1 MITNN
6 KILKL
11 SIISIIIFIGSF
23 IYFEYTMMQRYFEQ
37 NLKKEQKLVL
47 TVYNQNIKDINY
59 RYKKRVQ
66 NIFTNESFIKG
77 ITTNNRE
84 ILKKVLLEKY
94 KKLQKENKYIKKLT
108 ITDTNNITLFRA
120 HKPNQYGDDL
130 TNIRP
135 IIKKANKTKKV
146 LYGFETGK
154 HGIPYRVTVP
164 IIINNIHYG
173 VFELGL
179 STEYFSNN
187 INTLTNNSVN
197 TTLLLDK
204 QVLKYF
210 SKDMNIDNYPIK
222 RGYVAPKFNDFF
234 EPLLKHINFK
244 KAITQI
250 ELDNKYYL
258 VNSSFKINSFDKTAF
273 GMILVAYDISEDI
286 HIQHMEI
293 IRVLLIILFFL
304 FAIYSILRFYEK
316 ELKKQKKSYE
326 MLFKNSTDGIL
337 IIKNNKFIDCNDSVL
352 KMLKYKN
359 KNMLLNAHPSQ
370 LSPKIQPDGKNSF
383 LKANDMINIALD
395 NGSHRYE
402 WVHKRKD
409 GEKFWCEVAL
419 TSMHINGEDII
430 HASWRD
436 ITNVKDSEKAAQNI
450 IEQKTK
456 EYKIAMQIAQ
466 NANKAK
472 SEFLANMSHEIRTPL
487 NAIMGFIDL
496 LKDDEQ
502 NNDKLNYLK
511 TIDKSS
517 HNLLE
522 IINDI
527 LDFSKIESNLIELE
541 YRDFNTMDEFES
553 IVELFRARVN
563 EKDINFVV
571 DIDNNLPKHLNSDI
585 LRIKQVIINLI
596 SNAIKFTPN
605 NKTIKF
611 KIEYARAKATSD
623 CSYENENLYISIK
636 DEGIGIPQ
644 DKLQT
649 IFEPFTQ
656 ADNSTT
662 RKFGGTGLG
671 LTISSKL
678 IIAIGGELKVK
689 SEQDV
694 GSEFYF
700 TIPVKYVEIKD
711 EIKNILIKENK
722 LSGHILLVE
731 DNEANQMFMKII
743 LKKMG
748 FTFDIAF
755 NGVEALIRF
764 PRLTCEGN
772 KTKYDV
778 ILMDENMP
786 NMGGIEATKKI
797 LEIEKELTL
806 PHTPIIALTAN
817 ALKGDRER
825 FLNAGMD
832 EYLTKPLNKKK
843 LVEVLE
849 KFIGHK
855 NENN

>member
-6 KILKL
+6 KILKF
-11 SIISIIIFIGSF
+11 SIVSIIIFIGSF

-37 NLKKEQKLVL
+37 NLKKEQKLVV

-84 ILKKVLLEKY
+84 ILKKVLLKKY
-94 KKLQKENKYIKKLT
+94 IKLQKENKYIKKMTL
-108 ITDTNNITLFRA
+108 TDTNNITLFRA
-120 HKPNQYGDDL
+120 HKPEDYGDDL

-135 IIKKANKTKKV
+135 IIKKANETKEV

-210 SKDMNIDNYPIK
+210 SKDVNRDNYPIK

-234 EPLLKHINFK
+234 EPLLKHIDFK
-244 KAITQI
+244 KAITQM
-250 ELDNKYYL
+250 ELDDKYYL
-258 VNSSFKINSFDKTAF
+258 VNSSFKLKSFDNTAF

-286 HIQHMEI
+286 HIQDKEI
-293 IRVLLIILFFL
+293 IRVFLIMLFFI
-304 FAIYSILRFYEK
+304 FAIYSILKFYEK

-352 KMLKYKN
+352 KMLNYKDRN
-359 KNMLLNAHPSQ
+359 KLLNIHPSQ

-383 LKANDMINIALD
+383 LKANDMLNKALE
-395 NGSHRYE
+395 NGSHRFE
-402 WVHKRKD
+402 WVYKRKD
-409 GEKFWCEVAL
+409 GEQFWCEVAL

-430 HASWRD
+430 HTSWRD
-436 ITNVKDSEKAAQNI
+436 ITSVKDSEKAAQNI

-472 SEFLANMSHEIRTPL
+472 SQFLANMSHEIRTPL
-487 NAIMGFIDL
+487 NAIMGFIEL

-502 NNDKLNYLK
+502 NGDKLNYLK

-527 LDFSKIESNLIELE
+527 LDFSKIESNLIDLE

-553 IVELFRARVN
+553 IVELFRARVK
-563 EKDINFVV
+563 EKNINFVV
-571 DIDNNLPKHLNSDI
+571 DIDTNLPKHLNSDI

-605 NKTIKF
+605 NKTVVF
-611 KIEYARAKATSD
+611 KIK
-623 CSYENENLYISIK
+623 YENEKLNISIK
-636 DEGIGIPQ
+636 DEGIGIAQ

-678 IIAIGGELKVK
+678 IVAIGGELNVK
-689 SEQDV
+689 SEINV

-711 EIKNILIKENK
+711 ETIDTLTIENK

-755 NGVEALIRF
+755 NGFDALVRF

-797 LEIEKELTL
+797 LEIEKEYKL

-825 FLNAGMD
+825 FLSAGMD

-843 LVEVLE
+843 LAEILSKFLKANNE
-849 KFIGHK
+849 KL
-855 NENN
+855 